1 LRKTGLKPTP
11 NGHAEMC
18 INQKNKDSCLSEM
31 IAFSPIFFL
40 TFLQIVSVILR

>member
-1 LRKTGLKPTP
+1 
-11 NGHAEMC
+11 
-18 INQKNKDSCLSEM
+18 M